1 MLAVSGRLTG
11 PTMHTDA
18 PAAARPTD
26 TAADVGGVIR
36 RRREARGISLRAFAR
51 QCDLSPAHVSKVER
65 GLASPSLLTLTRI
78 VQELDLHGADLFG
91 LAQQVP
97 GHAQVIRAA
106 DVPVLPVE
114 DSITGS
120 GAVRVAAQTPAAT
133 VLVGQGGPD
142 HFLPPTV
149 SPLQVIALV
158 LEGEAEAYVGD
169 ERITLRA
176 GDTLII
182 PPLAP
187 HGIRITGGP
196 RTRTIY
202 ISSDEAR
209 MVFEA
214 GVPGA

>member
-1 MLAVSGRLTG
+1 M
-11 PTMHTDA
+11 PTDA
-18 PAAARPTD
+18 PAPEMDQPTELG
-26 TAADVGGVIR
+26 AVIR

-51 QCDLSPAHVSKVER
+51 QCDLSPAHVSKIER
-65 GLASPSLLTLTRI
+65 GLASPSLVTLTRI

-91 LAQQVP
+91 VVRQVP
-97 GHAQVIRAA
+97 GHAQLIRAA

-114 DSITGS
+114 DAQTG
-120 GAVRVAAQTPAAT
+120 GDAVRVAAQTPTAT
-133 VLVGQGGPD
+133 VLVGHGGPD
-142 HFLPPTV
+142 HYLPPTV
-149 SPLQVIALV
+149 SPRQVIALV
-158 LEGEAEAYVGD
+158 LDGEAEAHVGD
-169 ERITLRA
+169 ETFTLRA

-196 RTRTIY
+196 QTRTVY

-214 GVPGA
+214 GAPGA

>member
-1 MLAVSGRLTG
+1 M
-11 PTMHTDA
+11 PTHA
-18 PAAARPTD
+18 PAAAPDRD
-26 TAADVGGVIR
+26 RAADVGAVIR

-51 QCDLSPAHVSKVER
+51 QCELSPAHVSKIER
-65 GLASPSLLTLTRI
+65 GLASPSLVTLTRI

-91 LAQQVP
+91 LASRVP

-114 DSITGS
+114 DAETGS

-133 VLVGQGGPD
+133 VLVGLGGPD
-142 HFLPPTV
+142 HYLPPTV
-149 SPLQVIALV
+149 SPHQVIALV
-158 LEGEAEAYVGD
+158 LEGEAEAHVGD
-169 ERITLRA
+169 EIIRLEA

-187 HGIRITGGP
+187 HGIRITGGS
-196 RTRTIY
+196 RTRTVY
-202 ISSDEAR
+202 ISSDDAR

-214 GVPGA
+214 GAFDAPA

>member
-1 MLAVSGRLTG
+1 MSAASETLPV
-11 PTMHTDA
+11 PPMHTDA
-18 PAAARPTD
+18 PAAARSIDPAT
-26 TAADVGGVIR
+26 DVGAVIR

-51 QCDLSPAHVSKVER
+51 QCELSPAHVSKIER

-97 GHAQVIRAA
+97 GHAQLIRAA
-106 DVPVLPVE
+106 DGPLLPVE
-114 DSITGS
+114 DSTTGS

-158 LEGEAEAYVGD
+158 LEGEAEVYVGD
-169 ERITLRA
+169 DRFTLHA

-196 RTRTIY
+196 RTRTVY

-214 GVPGA
+214 GAPDA

>member
-1 MLAVSGRLTG
+1 MSAASETLAV
-11 PTMHTDA
+11 PPMHTDA
-18 PAAARPTD
+18 PAAARSIDPAT
-26 TAADVGGVIR
+26 DVGAVIR

-51 QCDLSPAHVSKVER
+51 QCDLSPAHVSKIER

-97 GHAQVIRAA
+97 GHAQLIRAA
-106 DVPVLPVE
+106 DGPVLPVE
-114 DSITGS
+114 DSTTGS

-169 ERITLRA
+169 ERFTLHA

-196 RTRTIY
+196 QTRTVY

-214 GVPGA
+214 GAPDA